1 MAAYVKRSA
10 AMFGAKVTVV
20 HVFDLYSHDAFQL
33 YVRSVSE
40 AAREHPHRANSQ
52 YLTKAHTS
60 GPAKQKA
67 IASATSI

>member
-1 MAAYVKRSA
+1 
-10 AMFGAKVTVV
+10 MFSAKVTLI
-20 HVFDLYSHDAFQL
+20 HVFDLYSHDAFQP

-40 AAREHPHRANSQ
+40 AAEEHPYSANSQ

-67 IASATSI
+67 IASVTSI